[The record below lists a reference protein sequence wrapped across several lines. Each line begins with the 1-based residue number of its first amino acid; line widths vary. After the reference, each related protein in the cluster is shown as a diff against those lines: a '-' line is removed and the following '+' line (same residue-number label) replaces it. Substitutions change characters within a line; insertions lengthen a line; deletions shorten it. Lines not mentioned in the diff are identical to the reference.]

1 MYGHR
6 ARIGYTSPPAVT
18 ETFPYEFYK
27 IAPAGVTLAITTLN
41 IVHMTDE
48 EVEEGGRMSLA
59 GARLLAA
66 ANVDIIVLGGVP
78 LNLSLGLEKLE
89 GLMADLEDE
98 LGIPV
103 TSSLTSQVAA
113 LKTIGAKRVGVG
125 QPFETEHE
133 IYGEYLSHYG
143 FDMVAQK
150 GAGLTVLDLAT
161 TESDAAQGL
170 ARDLVGMAAN
180 LDTLYFPA
188 PHWGIIGIIDELE
201 AEHGVNV
208 ITAVQAILWNTLRKT
223 GITEPISGFG
233 RLLRE
238 F

>member
-18 ETFPYEFYK
+18 ETFPYEFYE
-27 IAPAGVTLAITTLN
+27 IAPKGVTLAITTLN
-41 IVHMTDE
+41 IVHMTDD
-48 EVEEGGRMSLA
+48 EVEEGARMSLE
-59 GARLLAA
+59 GARLLAKA
-66 ANVDIIVLGGVP
+66 DVSIIVLGGVP
-78 LNLSLGLEKLE
+78 LNLALGLDRLE
-89 GLMADLEDE
+89 GLMADLEEE

-103 TSSLTSQVAA
+103 TSSLTSQVEA
-113 LKTIGAKRVGVG
+113 LKTVGAKRVGVG

-133 IYGEYLSHYG
+133 IYGEYLRHYG
-143 FDMVAQK
+143 FDLVAQK

-161 TESDAAQGL
+161 TGTDAAKGL
-170 ARDLVGMAAN
+170 SRSLVGMVPD

-188 PHWGIIGIIDELE
+188 PHWGIVGIIDELE
-201 AEHGVNV
+201 KEHGVNV
-208 ITAVQAILWNTLRKT
+208 VTAVQAILWNTLRKT
-223 GITEPISGFG
+223 GVSEPITGFG

>member
-18 ETFPYEFYK
+18 ETFPLEFYK
-27 IAPAGVTLAITTLN
+27 IAPDGVTLAITTLN
-41 IVHMTDE
+41 IVHMTQD
-48 EVEEGGRMSLA
+48 EVEEGARMSLD
-59 GARLLAA
+59 GARLLAKA
-66 ANVDIIVLGGVP
+66 GVSIIVLGGVP
-78 LNLSLGLEKLE
+78 LNLALGLDRLE
-89 GLMADLEDE
+89 SLMAELEDE

-103 TSSLTSQVAA
+103 TSSLTSQVGA
-113 LKTIGAKRVGVG
+113 LEAVGAERVAVG

-161 TESDAAQGL
+161 TDTETAKGL
-170 ARDLVGMAAN
+170 ARDLMSMTADI
-180 LDTLYFPA
+180 DTLYFPA
-188 PHWGIIGIIDELE
+188 PHWGLIGIIDELE
-201 AEHGVNV
+201 KEHGVNV
-208 ITAVQAILWNTLRKT
+208 ISAVQAILWNTLRKT
-223 GITEPISGFG
+223 GVTEPINGFG

>member
-18 ETFPYEFYK
+18 ETFPLEFYK
-27 IAPAGVTLAITTLN
+27 IAPDGVTLAITTLN
-41 IVHMTDE
+41 IVHMTQDE
-48 EVEEGGRMSLA
+48 VDEGGRMSLA
-59 GARLLAA
+59 GARLLAKA
-66 ANVDIIVLGGVP
+66 EVDIIVLGGVP
-78 LNLSLGLEKLE
+78 LNLSLGLDKLE
-89 GLMADLEDE
+89 GLMADLGDE

-103 TSSLTSQVAA
+103 TSSLTSQVGA
-113 LKTIGAKRVGVG
+113 LKAVGAERVAVA

-133 IYGEYLSHYG
+133 IYGEYLRHYG
-143 FDMVAQK
+143 LDMVAQK

-161 TESDAAQGL
+161 TDTETAKGL
-170 ARDLVGMAAN
+170 ARDLMGMEGDI
-180 LDTLYFPA
+180 DTLYFPA
-188 PHWGIIGIIDELE
+188 PHWGVIGIIDELE
-201 AEHGVNV
+201 KEHGVNV

-223 GITEPISGFG
+223 GITEPITGFG